1 MAAFS
6 VRKIPSFTSRLP
18 SRSKV
23 QAGRLA
29 GLITQHRHA
38 ELQVVVDPLLHVG
51 QRVVFGEDFDA
62 DERRRS

>member
-1 MAAFS
+1 
-6 VRKIPSFTSRLP
+6 
-18 SRSKV
+18 
-23 QAGRLA
+23 LA